1 MHINKNSHPLPVIIC
16 QMSVQLDW
24 SPLVVNSDIQGPQVG
39 LKLGLFS
46 RIAYVHLL
54 KHWVK
59 QVPIRSKVHIVLGCK
74 DFKQFKM
81 NTHQNPH
88 MTFLIENLSEWFFF

>member
-54 KHWVK
+54 KH
-59 QVPIRSKVHIVLGCK
+59 
-74 DFKQFKM
+74 
-81 NTHQNPH
+81 
-88 MTFLIENLSEWFFF
+88 